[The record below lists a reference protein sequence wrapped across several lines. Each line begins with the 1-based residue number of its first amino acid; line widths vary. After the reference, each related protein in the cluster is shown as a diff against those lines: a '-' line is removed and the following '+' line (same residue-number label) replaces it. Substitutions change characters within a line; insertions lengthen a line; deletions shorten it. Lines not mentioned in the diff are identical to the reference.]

1 MFIDVYIFCAR
12 LCIHVEL
19 YVDIQGVSYVDL
31 HVFVTLVN
39 LLQMLGKKENKYME
53 YQEGLS

>member
-39 LLQMLGKKENKYME
+39 LLQMLGKKKINIWSTKRA
-53 YQEGLS
+53 